1 MNQDPSRPTYRG
13 MLHCFTA
20 TLKAGAIVYDVHWG
34 ERSGRKEAGAGL
46 RSGYTAAL
54 HADQTVLSSSP
65 VAAAL
70 NIPCPALHAEG
81 VRGLYAGFV
90 PTWSR
95 LAPWQLCFWVTYE
108 ELRRVAGLAG
118 F

>member
-1 MNQDPSRPTYRG
+1 M
-13 MLHCFTA
+13 
-20 TLKAGAIVYDVHWG
+20 
-34 ERSGRKEAGAGL
+34 
-46 RSGYTAAL
+46 
-54 HADQTVLSSSP
+54 
-65 VAAAL
+65 
-70 NIPCPALHAEG
+70 PCLAEG
-81 VRGLYAGFV
+81 LRGLYAGFL